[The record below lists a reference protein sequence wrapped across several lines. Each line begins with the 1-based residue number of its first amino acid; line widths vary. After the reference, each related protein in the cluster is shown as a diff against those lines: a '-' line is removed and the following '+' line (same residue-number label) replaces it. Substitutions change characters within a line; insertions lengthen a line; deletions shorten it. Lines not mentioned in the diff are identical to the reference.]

1 MKLSED
7 WWAVIV
13 AFAMVILIWINILG
27 TLPWPIIG
35 FLK

>member
-7 WWAVIV
+7 WLSVILGLGLTV
-13 AFAMVILIWINILG
+13 LIWIGVLG
-27 TLPWPIIG
+27 TLPWPVIG